1 MKHYTLILATLL
13 SLLIPVQSWGA
24 DFQKG
29 LDAAQRGDYATALK
43 EWIPLAE
50 QGDADAQFALGIMY
64 ESGDGVL
71 QDYKTAPKWYTLSA
85 EQGDAYA
92 QYNLGVMYENGKG
105 VLQDYVKA
113 HMWYNIGASNGYD
126 SGGKNRDIIAKQM
139 TPSQIEEAQKLARE
153 CVAKN
158 YKGC

>member
-1 MKHYTLILATLL
+1 MAQNNL
-13 SLLIPVQSWGA
+13 GA
-24 DFQKG
+24 MFEEG
-29 LDAAQRGDYATALK
+29 
-43 EWIPLAE
+43 E
-50 QGDADAQFALGIMY
+50 
-64 ESGDGVL
+64 GVL
-71 QDYKTAPKWYTLSA
+71 QDNKIAIKWYTVSSD
-85 EQGDAYA
+85 QGHATA

-113 HMWYNIGASNGYD
+113 HMWYNISASNGTD
-126 SGGKNRDIIAKQM
+126 TSGKNRDIIAEEM